1 MPKPPPEST
10 KVNLRQRL
18 SSHAEKRWPALTAL
32 NVRYHGVFAYIHG
45 QLPDGTTMPLCRLR
59 YNGSAH
65 IWGFAIYL
73 ASRDGYQDSVLPS
86 GYPVG
91 TPTDLYQATKSQ
103 RFRVTATLPYSS
115 FRWTTAALFAVTS
128 LTTSCDWFSMVDD
141 PFTVNANTPGW
152 SPVP

>member
-32 NVRYHGVFAYIHG
+32 NVRYHGVFAY
-45 QLPDGTTMPLCRLR
+45 TTPLCRLR

-86 GYPVG
+86 GRPTG
-91 TPTDLYQATKSQ
+91 TTEEALDCACGLYLNDPTAWLQPPT
-103 RFRVTATLPYSS
+103 
-115 FRWTTAALFAVTS
+115 
-128 LTTSCDWFSMVDD
+128 
-141 PFTVNANTPGW
+141 N
-152 SPVP
+152 